1 MKRVFLALFLITA
14 CVLSQAVICFSEE
27 NACVSYQ
34 MEIDIFENE
43 QAAHIKTLV
52 TYQNQTGEALE
63 NLFFALPA
71 NSFKRESTLPYDN
84 DTLTK
89 AFPYGYAPGGC
100 EMKHIRVNGRNVHW
114 AVSGEN
120 EIYIRVPVSV
130 ETGQICEIEFDYTLL
145 YTQNHAFLGVSDADL
160 RLSGFYP
167 SLLVYED
174 GDFAQNA
181 LTRTGKSHYSP
192 IASFD
197 ISLSLPMDYDVAC
210 AGNTE
215 ETIVGARKYVSIHL
229 ENAREM
235 VLVVSRKFHMRLK
248 TTASGVSLKAYGQ
261 KRTDLSRSIAY
272 LEEAVSFLEN
282 NLAPF
287 PYSSFTLVFSDLAGE
302 NLTASGISVLPKG
315 DFERAQIYKAVL
327 KQYFADR
334 VHPNP
339 AMEAWLTDGLTEYLS
354 MVMIRETQGE
364 KAFLNLLNTRVLP
377 ALQITIPGGLTPV
390 SETVRFQ
397 TISEYETVVCLRSAA
412 ALHEV
417 ETAMGEE
424 AFWSGVNQYYNDNTF
439 KTPVSDDFARAF
451 ERATGRNWADA
462 IYHWLYT
469 ISDYAGENL
478 YEYD

>member
-27 NACVSYQ
+27 NAPVAYQ

-43 QAAHIKTLV
+43 QAAHIKTHI
-52 TYQNQTGEALE
+52 TYQNHTGETLE

-71 NSFKRESTLPYDN
+71 NCFRRESALPYDN
-84 DTLTK
+84 DTLIQ

-100 EMKHIRVNGRNVHW
+100 EIESIRVNGESADW

-120 EIYIRVPVSV
+120 EIYIRVPVSLEMDEV
-130 ETGQICEIEFDYTLL
+130 CEIEFDYALL
-145 YTQNHAFLGVSDADL
+145 YTKNCAFLGVSENDI

-174 GDFAQNA
+174 GDFSVNA
-181 LTRTGKSHYSP
+181 LTRAGKSHYSDL
-192 IASFD
+192 ASFD
-197 ISLSLPMDYDVAC
+197 ISLSVPVDYNVAC
-210 AGNTE
+210 AGKTKE
-215 ETIVGARKYVSIHL
+215 IVNGARKHVSIYL

-235 VLVVSRKFHMRLK
+235 ALVLSRKFHARSE
-248 TTASGVSLKAYGQ
+248 TTSSGVLLSTYGQ
-261 KRTDLSRSIAY
+261 NRADLSKSLAY
-272 LEEAVSFLEN
+272 IEEAVSFLDQ

-287 PYSSFTLVFSDLAGE
+287 PHASFTLVFSDLAGV
-302 NLTASGISVLPKG
+302 NLSASGISVVSKG
-315 DFERAQIYKAVL
+315 EFDRVEIYKAVL

-354 MVMIRETQGE
+354 MIMLREIRGE
-364 KAFLNLLNTRVLP
+364 KEFLSLLNARVLP
-377 ALQITIPGGLTPV
+377 AIQITIPGGLTPV
-390 SETVRFQ
+390 SETMRFQ
-397 TISEYETVVCLRSAA
+397 TISEYESVVCLRSAA

-417 ETAMGEE
+417 ETAMGED
-424 AFWSGVNQYYNDNTF
+424 AFWSGIKQYYSDYAF
-439 KTPVSDDFARAF
+439 KMPVSDDFARAL
-451 ERATGRNWADA
+451 ERATGRSWADA

-469 ISDYAGENL
+469 IDEYAGENL